1 MEEKGP
7 NKKSSLRIE
16 HITDKKDLKNNSKEV
31 PSSIVDS
38 LLSGEI
44 SFPNSELTKNTILE
58 RLRQEWS
65 LAAKEDRKRIQEE
78 VRNLVL
84 SDNA

>member
-1 MEEKGP
+1 M
-7 NKKSSLRIE
+7 RIE
-16 HITDKKDLKNNSKEV
+16 HFTDKKDLKNNSKEV

>member
-16 HITDKKDLKNNSKEV
+16 HFTDKKDLKNNSKEV
-31 PSSIVDS
+31 PNSIVDS

-44 SFPNSELTKNTILE
+44 SFPISELTKNTILE

>member
-1 MEEKGP
+1 MKEKEP

-16 HITDKKDLKNNSKEV
+16 HFTDKKDLKNNSKEV